1 MELRIEIGGNLRK
14 ILERAG
20 SLNEKWDD
28 IIYSI
33 KEFLGREDVKD
44 LELSCEEYNGEVGM
58 VKQKITLSKVFR
70 EESQPELGP
79 GSIKIST
86 TPVGVQMTASIVSSP
101 MEELK
106 KVNV

>member
-14 ILERAG
+14 IIERAG

-28 IIYSI
+28 VVYAF
-33 KEFLGREDVKD
+33 KEFLRQDDVKD
-44 LELSCEEYNGEVGM
+44 LVLLCEEYDGEIGII
-58 VKQKITLSKVFR
+58 KQKVSLSKVFR
-70 EESQPELGP
+70 EGSQPELGP

-86 TPVGVQMTASIVSSP
+86 TPAFTQDSVPIVPFSK
-101 MEELK
+101 EELK

>member
-14 ILERAG
+14 IIERAG

-28 IIYSI
+28 VVYAF
-33 KEFLGREDVKD
+33 KEFLRQDDVKD
-44 LELSCEEYNGEVGM
+44 LVLLCEEYDGEIGII
-58 VKQKITLSKVFR
+58 KQKVSLSKVFR

-86 TPVGVQMTASIVSSP
+86 TPVGVPMTASIVSSP